1 MTRVGLRG
9 ITTRRLRT
17 VLTALAIVLGVA
29 MVSGSYTL
37 TDTMRGAAD
46 SLSSSAYDGT
56 AAAVSAKTAFK
67 MDAEESSDRPTVPES
82 TLTQVQAVP
91 GVEKAVGSISDE
103 ARIVGKDGDVVG
115 SGPYF
120 GTGLDPQAGELSPF
134 KLKEGRFAT
143 GPGQVVIDAGTADRE
158 GYSLGDTIVVQPRGA
173 EREMRVTGIATF
185 GDVDSIGTAT
195 FALFDLDTAQRL
207 FDKPGSYTEI
217 LVGGPDSVRKQ
228 LSESLDDSLQVQT
241 AAAHDRFT
249 LDGLKSFVNF
259 LKVFLLAF
267 GGIAVFVGAFTIYN
281 TLSITVAQ
289 RSRELALLRALGATR
304 RQVLRSVVVEA
315 LAIGTVASVL
325 GLVAGI
331 GLAKLLSGV
340 FASAGIDLPS
350 TDTVFGARTIIV
362 SLVVGIVVTVLA
374 ALGPA
379 LRATRVSPVTAMREG
394 TDIPAGRIGRRAP
407 LFAAITGAL
416 ALGVLG
422 LGLFGPGIDA
432 EGRLALLA
440 PGSLLLFIAVALI
453 SPRLVPRLASALGRP
468 GQRIAG
474 VAGGLARRNAMRN
487 PGRTAATAA
496 ALMIG
501 IALVAFSAVLG
512 AGLRE
517 STKGALDEQ
526 VRADYV
532 VVGQDGWSRIDPDAA
547 KAVAGVPGV
556 DVSTSLVQ
564 DQARSFGKEI
574 SVDGVDEAQIAS
586 VFGFDWED
594 GSDDAYAELASGGAI
609 VTDRFA
615 EDHDLAVGDR
625 FEVTALKGDR
635 LDLNVAG
642 ISKPDRFDPLATGE
656 VTIAR
661 SAYEKSFT
669 AERERYAFVAAD
681 GASRPALE
689 KALASFP
696 DVKLQSKSEFQ
707 TDQSA
712 WVDQILGIFYVLL
725 GLAVIVSLF
734 GIVNTLALSV
744 LERTRELG
752 MLRAIGMSRRQ
763 VRRMIRH
770 ESVVTALIGAV
781 LGIAVG
787 LFLAGLATTALSGR
801 GAALRGPGG
810 LARGVHGRGR
820 GGRSAGRHGPGAP
833 GRPPRRAEGAAV
845 RVTKPSPAH
854 RRQQHQGGGGPGDR
868 ERRDSPHTPPRPH
881 ARRWR
886 HGDPHF
892 LRADA
897 DRGRLRLLHRGGKR
911 DRRAPLRQRL
921 RRRAWC
927 LRARQRLRSRRDRLG
942 AQLVTRHALG
952 AHSYGA

>member
-56 AAAVSAKTAFK
+56 AAVVSAKTAFK
-67 MDAEESSDRPTVPES
+67 SEGDFQVRPAISER
-82 TLTQVQAVP
+82 TLDQVRAVP
-91 GVEKAVGSISDE
+91 GVQHAVGSISDE

-115 SGPYF
+115 TGPYF
-120 GTGLDPQAGELSPF
+120 GVGLDPHAGKLSPF
-134 KLKEGRFAT
+134 KLKEGHFAT
-143 GPGQVVIDAGTADRE
+143 SPGQVVIDAGTADRE
-158 GYSLGDTIVVQPRGA
+158 GYKVGDTIAIQPRGP
-173 EREMRVTGIATF
+173 ERKLEVTGIATF

-195 FALFDLDTAQRL
+195 FALFDLHAAQSL
-207 FDKPGSYTEI
+207 LGKHGQYTEI
-217 LVGGPDSVRKQ
+217 LVGGPDSVRAQ
-228 LSESLDDSLQVQT
+228 LSKSLPDSLQVQT
-241 AAAHDRFT
+241 AAADDRFT
-249 LDGLKSFVNF
+249 LDELKSFVNF
-259 LKVFLLAF
+259 LKVALLVF

-315 LAIGTVASVL
+315 LAVGTVASVI
-325 GLVAGI
+325 GLVAGL
-331 GLAKLLSGV
+331 GLAKLLGDL
-340 FASAGIDLPS
+340 FAAMGIDLPS
-350 TDTVFGARTIIV
+350 TSTVFGARTIIV
-362 SLVVGIVVTVLA
+362 SLAVGIIVTVLA
-374 ALGPA
+374 GLGPA

-394 TDIPAGRIGRRAP
+394 AEIPAGRIGRRAP
-407 LFAAITGAL
+407 LFAAITGLL
-416 ALGVLG
+416 AAGVLG
-422 LGLFGPGIDA
+422 LSLFGSGMHVED
-432 EGRLALLA
+432 RLLLLA

-453 SPRLVPRLASALGRP
+453 SPKLVPSLASVLGRP

-474 VAGGLARRNAMRN
+474 AAGGLARRNATRN

-501 IALVAFSAVLG
+501 IALVAFSAVIG
-512 AGLRE
+512 AGMRE
-517 STKGALDEQ
+517 STKGALADQ

-532 VVGQDGWSRIDPDAA
+532 IVGQDGWSQIDPDAA
-547 KAVAGVPGV
+547 KAVAKVPGV
-556 DVSTSLVQ
+556 QVSTGLVQ
-564 DQARSFGKEI
+564 DDARSFTKKI
-574 SVDGVDEAQIAS
+574 SVDGVDEKRIAS
-586 VFGFDWED
+586 VFGYDWD
-594 GSDDAYAELASGGAI
+594 KGSDDAYAKLGSGGAI

-615 EDHDLAVGDR
+615 EDHHLGMGDR
-625 FEVTALKGDR
+625 FAVTALKGDK
-635 LDLNVAG
+635 LDLSVAG
-642 ISKPDRFDPLATGE
+642 ISKPDRFNPLGTGE

-661 SAYEKSFT
+661 SAYDKSFT

-681 GASRPALE
+681 GASQPALE

-712 WVDQILGIFYVLL
+712 WVDQILGIFYALL

-752 MLRAIGMSRRQ
+752 MLRAVGMSRRQ

-781 LGIAVG
+781 LGIGIG
-787 LFLAGLATTALSGR
+787 LLLSALATAALSGEGLR
-801 GAALRGPGG
+801 YAVPVGSLVAFTIVAGVAGVLAAIGP
-810 LARGVHGRGR
+810 A
-820 GGRSAGRHGPGAP
+820 
-833 GRPPRRAEGAAV
+833 RRA
-845 RVTKPSPAH
+845 S
-854 RRQQHQGGGGPGDR
+854 
-868 ERRDSPHTPPRPH
+868 
-881 ARRWR
+881 
-886 HGDPHF
+886 
-892 LRADA
+892 
-897 DRGRLRLLHRGGKR
+897 RLDVLK
-911 DRRAPLRQRL
+911 
-921 RRRAWC
+921 
-927 LRARQRLRSRRDRLG
+927 
-942 AQLVTRHALG
+942 ALQ
-952 AHSYGA
+952 YE

>member
-56 AAAVSAKTAFK
+56 AAVVSAKTAFK
-67 MDAEESSDRPTVPES
+67 ADGDFQVRPPIPDR
-82 TLTQVQAVP
+82 TLEQVRAVP

-115 SGPYF
+115 TGPYF
-120 GTGLDPQAGELSPF
+120 GVGLDRQAGELSPF
-134 KLKEGRFAT
+134 KLKEGHFAT

-158 GYSLGDTIVVQPRGA
+158 GYSVGDTIAVQARGP
-173 EREMRVTGIATF
+173 ERKMEVSGIATF

-195 FALFDLDTAQRL
+195 FALFDLHAAQTL
-207 FDKPGSYTEI
+207 FDKQGSYTEV
-217 LVGGPDSVRKQ
+217 LVGGPDSVRAE
-228 LSESLDDSLQVQT
+228 LSKSLPDSVQVQT
-241 AAAHDRFT
+241 AAADDRFT
-249 LDGLKSFVNF
+249 LDELKSFVKF
-259 LKVFLLAF
+259 LKILLLVF
-267 GGIAVFVGAFTIYN
+267 GGVAVVVGAFTIYN

-315 LAIGTVASVL
+315 FAIGTVASAIGVAA
-325 GLVAGI
+325 GL
-331 GLAKLLSGV
+331 GLAKLLNSV
-340 FASAGIDLPS
+340 FASAGVDLPS
-350 TDTVFGARTIIV
+350 TSTVFGTRTIVV
-362 SLVVGIVVTVLA
+362 SLAVGIIVTVVA
-374 ALGPA
+374 GLGPA

-394 TDIPAGRIGRRAP
+394 ADIPPGRIGRRAP
-407 LFAAITGAL
+407 LFAAITGVLAL
-416 ALGVLG
+416 AVLG
-422 LGLFGPGIDA
+422 LGMFGPGIDA

-440 PGSLLLFIAVALI
+440 PGALLLFIAVALI
-453 SPRLVPRLASALGRP
+453 SPRLVPRLASVLGRP

-474 VAGGLARRNAMRN
+474 AAGGLARRNAMRN

-501 IALVAFSAVLG
+501 IALVAFSAVVG
-512 AGLRE
+512 QGMRE
-517 STKGALDEQ
+517 STKGALADQ

-532 VVGQDGWSRIDPDAA
+532 IVGQDGWSPIDPDAA
-547 KAVAGVPGV
+547 KAVAEVPGV
-556 DVSTSLVQ
+556 QVSTGLVQ
-564 DQARSFGKEI
+564 DQGRAFGDKI
-574 SVDGVDEAQIAS
+574 SVDGVDEKRIAS
-586 VFGFDWED
+586 VFGFDWD
-594 GSDDAYAELASGGAI
+594 KGSDAAYAELGSGGAI
-609 VTDRFA
+609 VTDKFA

-625 FEVTALKGDR
+625 FQVTAIKGDK
-635 LDLNVAG
+635 LGLSVAG
-642 ISKPDRFDPLATGE
+642 ISKPDKFNPLGTGE

-661 SAYEKSFT
+661 SAYDRSFS

-681 GASRPALE
+681 GASQPALE

-787 LFLAGLATTALSGR
+787 VFLAGLATTALSDEGLR
-801 GAALRGPGG
+801 FAVPVGSLVAFTIVAAVAGVLAAMGP
-810 LARGVHGRGR
+810 A
-820 GGRSAGRHGPGAP
+820 
-833 GRPPRRAEGAAV
+833 RRA
-845 RVTKPSPAH
+845 S
-854 RRQQHQGGGGPGDR
+854 
-868 ERRDSPHTPPRPH
+868 
-881 ARRWR
+881 
-886 HGDPHF
+886 
-892 LRADA
+892 
-897 DRGRLRLLHRGGKR
+897 RLDVLK
-911 DRRAPLRQRL
+911 
-921 RRRAWC
+921 
-927 LRARQRLRSRRDRLG
+927 
-942 AQLVTRHALG
+942 ALQ
-952 AHSYGA
+952 YE

>member
-1 MTRVGLRG
+1 
-9 ITTRRLRT
+9 

-37 TDTMRGAAD
+37 TDTMRSAAD

-56 AAAVSAKTAFK
+56 AAVVSAKTAFEI
-67 MDAEESSDRPTVPES
+67 DDEFAARPTVPAS
-82 TLTQVQAVP
+82 ALKQVQEVP

-115 SGPYF
+115 TGPYF
-120 GTGLDPQAGELSPF
+120 GVGLDPQAGELSPF

-158 GYSLGDTIVVQPRGA
+158 GYSVGDTIAVQPRGA
-173 EREMRVTGIATF
+173 ERRVEITGIATF

-195 FALFDLDTAQRL
+195 FALFDLEAAQRL
-207 FDKPGSYTEI
+207 FDKPGAYTEI

-228 LSESLDDSLQVQT
+228 LSESLGGSLQVQT
-241 AAAHDRFT
+241 AAANDRFT
-249 LDGLKSFVNF
+249 LDGLKMFVKF
-259 LKVFLLAF
+259 LKILLLVF
-267 GGIAVFVGAFTIYN
+267 GGIAVVVGAFTIYN

-315 LAIGTVASVL
+315 LVIGTIASL
-325 GLVAGI
+325 IGLAAGI

-340 FASAGIDLPS
+340 FASADIDLPS

-362 SLVVGIVVTVLA
+362 SLAVGIIVTVVA
-374 ALGPA
+374 GLGPA

-394 TDIPAGRIGRRAP
+394 SDIPAGRIGRRAP

-422 LGLFGPGIDA
+422 LGMFGPGIDA

-453 SPRLVPRLASALGRP
+453 SPRLVPRLASVLGRP
-468 GQRIAG
+468 GRRIAG
-474 VAGGLARRNAMRN
+474 PAGDLARRNAMRN

-512 AGLRE
+512 AGMRE
-517 STKGALDEQ
+517 STKGALAEQ

-532 VVGQDGWSRIDPDAA
+532 IVGQDGWSPIDPEAA

-556 DVSTSLVQ
+556 DVSTGLVQ
-564 DQARSFGKEI
+564 DTARSFGDKI

-594 GSDDAYAELASGGAI
+594 GSDDAYAELAAGGAI

-625 FEVTALKGDR
+625 FEVTALKGDK
-635 LDLNVAG
+635 LDLSVAG
-642 ISKPDRFDPLATGE
+642 ISKPDRFNPLGTGE

-661 SAYEKSFT
+661 SAYDKSFT
-669 AERERYAFVAAD
+669 AERERYAFVSAD
-681 GASRPALE
+681 GASTPQLE

-781 LGIAVG
+781 LGIGVG
-787 LFLAGLATTALSGR
+787 LFLAGLATTALSDEGLR
-801 GAALRGPGG
+801 FAVPVGSLVAFTVVAAVAGILAAMGP
-810 LARGVHGRGR
+810 A
-820 GGRSAGRHGPGAP
+820 
-833 GRPPRRAEGAAV
+833 RRA
-845 RVTKPSPAH
+845 
-854 RRQQHQGGGGPGDR
+854 
-868 ERRDSPHTPPRPH
+868 
-881 ARRWR
+881 ARL
-886 HGDPHF
+886 DV
-892 LRADA
+892 L
-897 DRGRLRLLHRGGKR
+897 K
-911 DRRAPLRQRL
+911 
-921 RRRAWC
+921 
-927 LRARQRLRSRRDRLG
+927 
-942 AQLVTRHALG
+942 ALQ
-952 AHSYGA
+952 YE

>member
-56 AAAVSAKTAFK
+56 AAVVSAKTAFK
-67 MDAEESSDRPTVPES
+67 ADQEDPVRPAIPAS
-82 TLTQVQAVP
+82 TLGQVRAVP
-91 GVEKAVGSISDE
+91 GVEHAVGSISDE

-120 GTGLDPQAGELSPF
+120 GVGLDRSAGKLSPF
-134 KLKEGRFAT
+134 KLKEGHFAT

-158 GYSLGDTIVVQPRGA
+158 GYSVGDTIRVQTRGP
-173 EREMRVTGIATF
+173 ERKVEVTGIATF

-195 FALFDLDTAQRL
+195 FALFDLHTAQSL
-207 FDKPGSYTEI
+207 FDKRGEYTEI
-217 LVGGPDSVRKQ
+217 LVSGPDSVRAQ
-228 LSESLDDSLQVQT
+228 LSKSLPGSLQVQT
-241 AAAHDRFT
+241 AAADDRFT
-249 LDGLKSFVNF
+249 LDSLKSFVNF
-259 LKVFLLAF
+259 LKVALLVF

-315 LAIGTVASVL
+315 LAVGIVASAI
-325 GLVAGI
+325 GLVAGL
-331 GLAKLLSGV
+331 GLAKLLGSL
-340 FASAGIDLPS
+340 FAAMGIDLPS
-350 TDTVFGARTIIV
+350 TSTVFGARTIIV
-362 SLVVGIVVTVLA
+362 SLAVGIIVTVLA
-374 ALGPA
+374 GLGPA

-394 TDIPAGRIGRRAP
+394 AEIPPGRIGRRAP
-407 LFAAITGAL
+407 LFAAITGLL
-416 ALGVLG
+416 AAGVLG
-422 LGLFGPGIDA
+422 LSLLGSGIEVED
-432 EGRLALLA
+432 RLLLLA

-453 SPRLVPRLASALGRP
+453 SPKLVPSLASVLGRP

-474 VAGGLARRNAMRN
+474 AAGGLARRNATRN

-501 IALVAFSAVLG
+501 IALVAFSAVIG
-512 AGLRE
+512 AGMRE
-517 STKGALDEQ
+517 STKGALADQ

-532 VVGQDGWSRIDPDAA
+532 IVGQDGWSPIDPDAA
-547 KAVAGVPGV
+547 KAVAKVPGV
-556 DVSTSLVQ
+556 QVSTGLVQ
-564 DQARSFGKEI
+564 DDARAFGKKI
-574 SVDGVDEAQIAS
+574 SVDGVDEKQIAS
-586 VFGFDWED
+586 VFGFDWD
-594 GSDDAYAELASGGAI
+594 KGSDDAYAELGSGGAI

-615 EDHDLAVGDR
+615 EDHHLGVGDR
-625 FEVTALKGDR
+625 FGVTALKGDK
-635 LDLNVAG
+635 LDLSVAG
-642 ISKPDRFDPLATGE
+642 ISKPDRFNPLGTGE

-661 SAYEKSFT
+661 SAYDRSFT

-689 KALASFP
+689 KTLASFP

-712 WVDQILGIFYVLL
+712 WVDQILGIFYALL

-752 MLRAIGMSRRQ
+752 MLRAVGMSRRQ

-781 LGIAVG
+781 LGIGIG
-787 LFLAGLATTALSGR
+787 LLLSALATAALSGEGLR
-801 GAALRGPGG
+801 YAVPVGSLVAFTIVAGAAGVLAAIGP
-810 LARGVHGRGR
+810 A
-820 GGRSAGRHGPGAP
+820 
-833 GRPPRRAEGAAV
+833 RRA
-845 RVTKPSPAH
+845 S
-854 RRQQHQGGGGPGDR
+854 
-868 ERRDSPHTPPRPH
+868 
-881 ARRWR
+881 
-886 HGDPHF
+886 
-892 LRADA
+892 
-897 DRGRLRLLHRGGKR
+897 RLDVLK
-911 DRRAPLRQRL
+911 
-921 RRRAWC
+921 
-927 LRARQRLRSRRDRLG
+927 
-942 AQLVTRHALG
+942 ALQ
-952 AHSYGA
+952 YE

>member
-46 SLSSSAYDGT
+46 SLSSSAYNGT
-56 AAAVSAKTAFK
+56 AAVVSAKTAF
-67 MDAEESSDRPTVPES
+67 DVGEEDSPVRPAISER
-82 TLTQVQAVP
+82 TLEQVRDVP
-91 GVEKAVGSISDE
+91 GVKHAVGSISDE
-103 ARIVGKDGDVVG
+103 ARIVGNDGDVVG
-115 SGPYF
+115 TGPYF
-120 GTGLDPQAGELSPF
+120 GVGLDPQAGKLSPF

-158 GYSLGDTIVVQPRGA
+158 GYSIGDTITVQPRGPQRKV
-173 EREMRVTGIATF
+173 EVTGIATF

-195 FALFDLDTAQRL
+195 FALFDLKAAQSL
-207 FDKPGSYTEI
+207 FDKPGRYTEV
-217 LVGGPDSVRKQ
+217 LVGGPDSVRAE
-228 LSESLDDSLQVQT
+228 LSKSLPDSLQVQT

-249 LDGLKSFVNF
+249 LDALKSFVKF
-259 LKVFLLAF
+259 LKVLLLVF

-289 RSRELALLRALGATR
+289 RSRELALLRALGASR

-315 LAIGTVASVL
+315 LAVGTVASAIGV
-325 GLVAGI
+325 VAGL

-340 FASAGIDLPS
+340 FVSAGIDLPS
-350 TDTVFGARTIIV
+350 TGTVFGARTIIV

-374 ALGPA
+374 GLGPA

-394 TDIPAGRIGRRAP
+394 ADIPAGRIGRRAP
-407 LFAAITGAL
+407 LFAAIAGVL

-422 LGLFGPGIDA
+422 LGMFGPGIDA

-440 PGSLLLFIAVALI
+440 PGALLLFIAVALI

-468 GQRIAG
+468 GQKIAG
-474 VAGGLARRNAMRN
+474 AAGGLARRNAMRN

-501 IALVAFSAVLG
+501 IALVAFSAVIG
-512 AGLRE
+512 QGMRE
-517 STKGALDEQ
+517 STKGALGEQ

-532 VVGQDGWSRIDPDAA
+532 IVGQDGWSPIDPGAA
-547 KAVAGVPGV
+547 KAVAEVPGV
-556 DVSTSLVQ
+556 DTSTGLVQ
-564 DQARSFGKEI
+564 DAGRSFGKKI
-574 SVDGVDEAQIAS
+574 SVDGVDEKRIAS
-586 VFGFDWED
+586 VFGFDWD
-594 GSDDAYAELASGGAI
+594 KGSDDAYAKLSSGGAI

-615 EDHDLAVGDR
+615 EDHDLAVGDH
-625 FEVTALKGDR
+625 FKVTALKGDK
-635 LDLNVAG
+635 LDLSVAG
-642 ISKPDRFDPLATGE
+642 ISKPDRFNPLGTGE

-661 SAYEKSFT
+661 SAYDESFT
-669 AERERYAFVAAD
+669 AERERYAFVSAES
-681 GASRPALE
+681 ASRPQLE

-781 LGIAVG
+781 LGIGVG
-787 LFLAGLATTALSGR
+787 LFLAGLATTALSKEGLR
-801 GAALRGPGG
+801 FAVPVGSLVVFTLVAAIAGVLAAMGP
-810 LARGVHGRGR
+810 A
-820 GGRSAGRHGPGAP
+820 
-833 GRPPRRAEGAAV
+833 RRA
-845 RVTKPSPAH
+845 S
-854 RRQQHQGGGGPGDR
+854 
-868 ERRDSPHTPPRPH
+868 
-881 ARRWR
+881 
-886 HGDPHF
+886 
-892 LRADA
+892 
-897 DRGRLRLLHRGGKR
+897 RLDVLK
-911 DRRAPLRQRL
+911 
-921 RRRAWC
+921 
-927 LRARQRLRSRRDRLG
+927 
-942 AQLVTRHALG
+942 ALQ
-952 AHSYGA
+952 YE

>member
-1 MTRVGLRG
+1 MTRVALRG

-17 VLTALAIVLGVA
+17 ALTALAIVLGVA

-56 AAAVSAKTAFK
+56 AAVVSAKTAFK
-67 MDAEESSDRPTVPES
+67 VDDEFAVRPSIPASD
-82 TLTQVQAVP
+82 LKQVQAVP

-115 SGPYF
+115 TGPYF
-120 GTGLDPQAGELSPF
+120 GVGLDPQAGKLSPF
-134 KLKEGRFAT
+134 KLKEGSFAT

-158 GYSLGDTIVVQPRGA
+158 GYSVGDTIPIQTRGP
-173 EREMRVTGIATF
+173 ERKFEVSGIGTF

-195 FALFDLDTAQRL
+195 FALFDLHAAQTL
-207 FDKPGSYTEI
+207 FQKQGRYTEI

-228 LSESLDDSLQVQT
+228 LSDSLDSSLQVQT
-241 AAAHDRFT
+241 AADHDRFT
-249 LDGLKSFVNF
+249 LDGLKSFVKF
-259 LKVFLLAF
+259 LKILLLVF
-267 GGIAVFVGAFTIYN
+267 GGVAVVVGAFTIYN

-315 LAIGTVASVL
+315 LAIGTVASAIGVAA
-325 GLVAGI
+325 GL
-331 GLAKLLSGV
+331 GLAKLLNSV
-340 FASAGIDLPS
+340 FASAGVDLPS
-350 TDTVFGARTIIV
+350 TSTVFGARTIIV
-362 SLVVGIVVTVLA
+362 SLAVGIIVTVVA
-374 ALGPA
+374 GLGPA

-394 TDIPAGRIGRRAP
+394 ADIPPGRIGRRAP
-407 LFAAITGAL
+407 LFAAITGVLAL
-416 ALGVLG
+416 AVLG
-422 LGLFGPGIDA
+422 LGMFGPGIDA

-440 PGSLLLFIAVALI
+440 PGALLLFIAVALI
-453 SPRLVPRLASALGRP
+453 SPRLVPRLASVLGRP
-468 GQRIAG
+468 GQRIGGA
-474 VAGGLARRNAMRN
+474 AGGLARRNAMRN

-501 IALVAFSAVLG
+501 IALVAFSAVVG
-512 AGLRE
+512 QGMRE
-517 STKGALDEQ
+517 STKGALADQ

-532 VVGQDGWSRIDPDAA
+532 IVGQDGWSPIDPDAA
-547 KAVAGVPGV
+547 KAVAEVPGV
-556 DVSTSLVQ
+556 QVSTGLVQ
-564 DQARSFGKEI
+564 DQGRAFGDKI
-574 SVDGVDEAQIAS
+574 AVDGVDEKQIPS
-586 VFGFDWED
+586 VFGFDWEK
-594 GSDDAYAELASGGAI
+594 GSDAAYAELGSGGAI
-609 VTDRFA
+609 VTDKFA
-615 EDHDLAVGDR
+615 EEHDLGVGDR
-625 FEVTALKGDR
+625 FQVTAIKGDK
-635 LDLNVAG
+635 LGLSVAG
-642 ISKPDRFDPLATGE
+642 ISKPDKFNPLGTGE

-661 SAYEKSFT
+661 SAYDRSFS

-681 GASRPALE
+681 GASQPALE

-787 LFLAGLATTALSGR
+787 VFLAALATTALSDEGLR
-801 GAALRGPGG
+801 FAVPVGSLVAFTVVAAVAGVLAAIGP
-810 LARGVHGRGR
+810 A
-820 GGRSAGRHGPGAP
+820 
-833 GRPPRRAEGAAV
+833 RRASRLNV
-845 RVTKPSPAH
+845 
-854 RRQQHQGGGGPGDR
+854 
-868 ERRDSPHTPPRPH
+868 
-881 ARRWR
+881 
-886 HGDPHF
+886 
-892 LRADA
+892 LRA
-897 DRGRLRLLHRGGKR
+897 L
-911 DRRAPLRQRL
+911 Q
-921 RRRAWC
+921 
-927 LRARQRLRSRRDRLG
+927 
-942 AQLVTRHALG
+942 
-952 AHSYGA
+952 YE